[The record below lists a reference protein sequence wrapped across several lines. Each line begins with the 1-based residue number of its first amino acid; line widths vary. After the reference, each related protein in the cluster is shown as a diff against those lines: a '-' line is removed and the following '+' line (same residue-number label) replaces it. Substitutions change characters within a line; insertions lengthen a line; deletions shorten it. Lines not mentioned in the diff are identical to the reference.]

1 VTVEPI
7 GAIAPNFISATPQVA
22 SPPHATLHGGPPHA
36 TLHGGPPHATLH
48 GGPGFSDL
56 FAQGLG
62 EVNRQLVASQSELQ
76 GLANGEAAN
85 LHQVMIRL
93 EETRLGFQLMVQVR
107 NRLLEAYQDV
117 MRMQI

>member
-1 VTVEPI
+1 VSVEAI
-7 GAIAPNFISATPQVA
+7 GFLPPVGAVA
-22 SPPHATLHGGPPHA
+22 STEPTVAA
-36 TLHGGPPHATLH
+36 AA
-48 GGPGFSDL
+48 PGFGDL
-56 FAQGLG
+56 FARGLG
-62 EVNRQLVASQSELQ
+62 EVNQQLVASQSQLQ
-76 GLANGEAAN
+76 ALAHGDAAN

>member
-1 VTVEPI
+1 MTVEPI
-7 GAIAPNFISATPQVA
+7 SAIAPNFLSSTPQVA
-22 SPPHATLHGGPPHA
+22 SP
-36 TLHGGPPHATLH
+36 
-48 GGPGFSDL
+48 GFGDL

-76 GLANGEAAN
+76 GLANGDAAN

>member
-1 VTVEPI
+1 MTVEPI
-7 GAIAPNFISATPQVA
+7 GAVAAAIPSAATPSAASSVA
-22 SPPHATLHGGPPHA
+22 GA
-36 TLHGGPPHATLH
+36 
-48 GGPGFSDL
+48 GFSEL

-62 EVNRQLVASQSELQ
+62 EVNRQLVAGQAELQ
-76 GLANGEAAN
+76 GLALGDAAN

-93 EETRLGFQLMVQVR
+93 EETKLAFQLMVQVR